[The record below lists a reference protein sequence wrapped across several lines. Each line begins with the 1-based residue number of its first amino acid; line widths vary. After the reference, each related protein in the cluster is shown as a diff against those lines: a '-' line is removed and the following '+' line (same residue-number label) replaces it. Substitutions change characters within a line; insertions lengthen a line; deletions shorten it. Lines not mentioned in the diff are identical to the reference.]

1 MSWLKAGAGAVGTS
15 TPTPPLFS
23 VSCRGTTRQ
32 GDVDVFVIV
41 VFHFVDNVE
50 QACTLEPASVDIFD
64 DYHLKGRIHLL
75 STEEIEKVLYKALR
89 IYGDPS
95 TLKAYNAYRNFGTRL
110 LQKL

>member
-50 QACTLEPASVDIFD
+50 QAAVACTVPPPNCIGGAAVGPERTRVAARVVE
-64 DYHLKGRIHLL
+64 LL
-75 STEEIEKVLYKALR
+75 AGI
-89 IYGDPS
+89 G
-95 TLKAYNAYRNFGTRL
+95 G
-110 LQKL
+110 